1 MHCLFPLQ
9 LVLPPCLLDGG
20 LPHLL
25 RLSASYRDVSCED
38 LSEVTWEQLA
48 RKLGLVAE
56 VRVCAWR
63 GRSGSLP
70 GRSSSL
76 LGCLSCWLVASA
88 EVLLAQVGG
97 VVHQT

>member
-1 MHCLFPLQ
+1 VPYLPAHRCRLSLCALQ
-9 LVLPPCLLDGG
+9 LVLPSGLLERG

-56 VRVCAWR
+56 VSAGLAW
-63 GRSGSLP
+63 S
-70 GRSSSL
+70 
-76 LGCLSCWLVASA
+76 V
-88 EVLLAQVGG
+88 
-97 VVHQT
+97 